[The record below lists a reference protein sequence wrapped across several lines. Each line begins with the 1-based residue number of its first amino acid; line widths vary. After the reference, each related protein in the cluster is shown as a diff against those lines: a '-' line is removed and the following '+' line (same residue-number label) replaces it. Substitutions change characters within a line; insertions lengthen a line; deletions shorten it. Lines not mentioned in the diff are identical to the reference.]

1 MKTVAQE
8 KPFLSYVSL
17 FTSFGTLLCC
27 ALPSLLVLFG
37 LGATVATVLSSAPWL
52 VTLSRNKQWVF
63 LVAGLLIAANFIYVL
78 KIAPKLRFDGAACL
92 PEAPEACDTVSRFSR
107 IILWVSAGIYAV
119 GLFTAYF
126 LGPILMR
133 FDS

>member
-1 MKTVAQE
+1 MKAHS
-8 KPFLSYVSL
+8 FSYFSL

-52 VTLSRNKQWVF
+52 IDLSRNKQWVF
-63 LVAGLLIAANFIYVL
+63 LISGLLIGANFVYL
-78 KIAPKLRFDGAACL
+78 YKIAPQLRPDGAACL
-92 PEAPEACDTVSRFSR
+92 PEAPEACNTTSRFSR
-107 IILWVSAGIYAV
+107 VALWISAIIYAV

-133 FDS
+133 LDS

>member
-1 MKTVAQE
+1 MKPTASGS
-8 KPFLSYVSL
+8 PFLSYLSL

-27 ALPSLLVLFG
+27 ALPSLLVLVG

-52 VTLSRNKQWVF
+52 VALSRNKQWVF
-63 LVAGLLIAANFIYVL
+63 LISGLLIGANFVYL
-78 KIAPKLRFDGAACL
+78 YKIVPGLRPDGAACL
-92 PEAPEACDTVSRFSR
+92 PEAPETCDTAGRFSR
-107 IILWVSAGIYAV
+107 VTLWISAIIYAV

-133 FDS
+133 LDS